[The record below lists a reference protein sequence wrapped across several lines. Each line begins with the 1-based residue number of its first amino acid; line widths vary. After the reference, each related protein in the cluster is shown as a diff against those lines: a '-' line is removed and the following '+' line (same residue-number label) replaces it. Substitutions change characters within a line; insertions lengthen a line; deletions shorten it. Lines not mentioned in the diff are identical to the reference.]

1 MMAAVGYFTYN
12 SGLGGKNM
20 KRGWRVMAGLPLVG
34 LLLVPMAKAGTI
46 FDFSVNL
53 TGGNAPG
60 IVTGMISLPFSSGS
74 GAATSVVLTSFP
86 AAFGSLVGGNTV
98 TSWLD
103 QVENSFTVVSGM
115 ITAYD
120 FGADT
125 GPTLS
130 GTDYFSINNTA
141 VSATDG
147 AWFFPADYNSLQ
159 AQGGNVFGQITSA
172 TAVTFTPEPA
182 SFVLLGIG
190 LAGLIAQR
198 KSTKRS

>member
-1 MMAAVGYFTYN
+1 
-12 SGLGGKNM
+12 M
-20 KRGWRVMAGLPLVG
+20 KRDWMIMVG
-34 LLLVPMAKAGTI
+34 LSLVALLFVPMAKAGTI

-53 TGGNAPG
+53 TSGTATG
-60 IVTGMISLPFSSGS
+60 IVTGTISLPFSSGS

-86 AAFGSLVGGNTV
+86 AGFGSLVGGNTV

-103 QVENSFTVVSGM
+103 QVENSFTVAGGT

-130 GTDYFSINNTA
+130 GTDYFTINITA
-141 VSATDG
+141 VSTSDG
-147 AWFFPADYNSLQ
+147 AWSFLSDYDALD
-159 AQGGNVFGQITSA
+159 AQGGNVFGQISSG
-172 TAVTFTPEPA
+172 TAVTFTPVSATPEPA
-182 SFVLLGIG
+182 SFVLLSLG
-190 LAGLIAQR
+190 LAGLGAIARR